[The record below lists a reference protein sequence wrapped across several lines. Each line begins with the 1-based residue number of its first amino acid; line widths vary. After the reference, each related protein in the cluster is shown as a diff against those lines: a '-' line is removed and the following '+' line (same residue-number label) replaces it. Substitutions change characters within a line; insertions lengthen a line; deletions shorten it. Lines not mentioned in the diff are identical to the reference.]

1 MENKLNDLEERAEEL
16 DKKRTSTI
24 SSVALI
30 NNRNRKAN
38 VSKAEDAIMVEIK
51 RKEEE
56 GEVFLPLKTK
66 NSNFP
71 YQNYE
76 AFKYRRFFHQR
87 FLKNFKC

>member
-1 MENKLNDLEERAEEL
+1 
-16 DKKRTSTI
+16 
-24 SSVALI
+24 
-30 NNRNRKAN
+30 
-38 VSKAEDAIMVEIK
+38 MVEIK

-76 AFKYRRFFHQR
+76 AFKYRCYIFPPYLKSQR
-87 FLKNFKC
+87 FLDANFSKSKI

>member
-56 GEVFLPLKTK
+56 GEIFLPLKTE
-66 NSNFP
+66 NSNFSIS
-71 YQNYE
+71 
-76 AFKYRRFFHQR
+76 K
-87 FLKNFKC
+87 L

>member
-1 MENKLNDLEERAEEL
+1 
-16 DKKRTSTI
+16 
-24 SSVALI
+24 
-30 NNRNRKAN
+30 
-38 VSKAEDAIMVEIK
+38 MVEIK

-87 FLKNFKC
+87 LKILNATFSKSKI